1 MKILLLWPKF
11 PATFWSF
18 KSALPFIAKKAEKIS
33 GPHYAYTII
42 QVIHAYI
49 KESKTLCQMHQRVE
63 PGLEECTLCYE

>member
-1 MKILLLWPKF
+1 MEI
-11 PATFWSF
+11 S
-18 KSALPFIAKKAEKIS
+18 LPEDVRAFIAKKAEKIS